1 MLPVQLAIGR
11 QQTEQTMAKQ
21 EMKMESMEERVIAFS
36 EQLGRVVGTV
46 QAKAEGWMDRD
57 ALKKQIVSIRD
68 GAADLLEQMA
78 AKEKKVVRKV
88 VAAVAKGRSG
98 GYVDAPGKKHRK
110 PMPRDTRAIAESAKA
125 KTKRAGASMV
135 KTMKQ
140 RGRG

>member
-1 MLPVQLAIGR
+1 
-11 QQTEQTMAKQ
+11 MAKQ
-21 EMKMESMEERVIAFS
+21 EKTAEAMEARVIAFS

-57 ALKKQIVSIRD
+57 ALKNQIASIRD
-68 GAADLLEQMA
+68 GATALLEQMA
-78 AKEKKVVRKV
+78 GKEKKAVKKV

-110 PMPRDTRAIAESAKA
+110 PMPRDTRAIAENAKA
-125 KTKRAGASMV
+125 KTKKAGASMV